1 MLENE
6 ERHKKQFKC
15 KTLSNF
21 RVAAIHQNLCLDDL
35 QQDNEK
41 PYNVGVY
48 TCHRPNVTR
57 SQFFSFTKAGVLRNE
72 LSCASVQQRYIYFI

>member
-1 MLENE
+1 MEI
-6 ERHKKQFKC
+6 F
-15 KTLSNF
+15 LSNS

-72 LSCASVQQRYIYFI
+72 LTCASVQQRYYIPFG